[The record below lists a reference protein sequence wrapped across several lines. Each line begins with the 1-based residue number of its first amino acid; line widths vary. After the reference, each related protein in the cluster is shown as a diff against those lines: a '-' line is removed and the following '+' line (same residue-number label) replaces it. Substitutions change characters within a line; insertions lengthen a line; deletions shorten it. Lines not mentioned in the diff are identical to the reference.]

1 MSEPDPRDPDARDPD
16 APEVEAP
23 RPAAPNSAPAPT
35 PASAEATAARLR
47 LRGDPPRVMRLSR
60 KALTVLGAGG
70 AVVIGGALIYALQP
84 GGGRQAQE
92 LYNTEGRATA
102 ESINSAPKDYGQVP
116 QLGAPLPGDLGRPI
130 LAAQD
135 RGEDVPVPPIGAA
148 PPAQTPPDPRVAAR
162 ERAAQER
169 DAARISGLFLGT
181 RAATGAAAPGASLPS
196 LADLGAMQAPAPQRG
211 EDSVQ
216 NGQAEKRD
224 FMTAA
229 VDRRTASAERLEQ
242 PASPYVVHAGSVIP
256 AALITGLRSDLP
268 GQVTAQVT
276 AHVYDSPSGRFLLIP
291 QGSRLIG
298 EYDSQISFG
307 QNRLLLAWTRLIL
320 PDGRSI
326 VLERQPGADAAGQ
339 AGLQD
344 RTNYHWGMMLR
355 AAAISTL
362 LGVGTEL
369 ASDDD
374 GDLAR
379 ALRRGTQDTLNQAGQ
394 QIIRRQLNI
403 PPTLTIR
410 PGMPVRVLIT
420 RDLILAP
427 ANPGTR
433 P

>member
-1 MSEPDPRDPDARDPD
+1 MSEPDL
-16 APEVEAP
+16 PEAEASQST
-23 RPAAPNSAPAPT
+23 AAPAPA
-35 PASAEATAARLR
+35 PASSDATAARLR
-47 LRGDPPRVMRLSR
+47 LHGDPPRVMRLSR
-60 KALTVLGAGG
+60 KALMVLGGGG
-70 AVVIGGALIYALQP
+70 AAVIGGALIYALQP
-84 GGGRQAQE
+84 GSDPQGQE
-92 LYNTEGRATA
+92 LYNTDGRATA
-102 ESINSAPKDYGQVP
+102 ETINSAPRDYGQVP
-116 QLGAPLPGDLGRPI
+116 QLGPALPGDLGRPI

-135 RGEDVPVPPIGAA
+135 RGADVPVPPIGAA
-148 PPAQTPPDPRVAAR
+148 PPAQTPPDPRAAAR

-181 RAATGAAAPGASLPS
+181 RAAASGVPSGPSLPS
-196 LADLGAMQAPAPQRG
+196 LADLGTMPPSAPQRG

-224 FMTAA
+224 FMNAA
-229 VDRRTASAERLEQ
+229 ADRRTVSAERLAP
-242 PASPYVVHAGSVIP
+242 PASPYIVHAGSIIP

-344 RTNYHWGMMLR
+344 RTNHHWGMMLR

-374 GDLAR
+374 DDLVR
-379 ALRRGTQDTLNQAGQ
+379 ALQRGPQDTLNQAGQ
-394 QIIRRQLNI
+394 QIVRRQLNVQ
-403 PPTLTIR
+403 PTLTIR
-410 PGMPVRVLIT
+410 PGMPVRVIVT
-420 RDLILAP
+420 RDLVLAP
-427 ANPGTR
+427 AGSGTR

>member
-1 MSEPDPRDPDARDPD
+1 MSETDPLETP
-16 APEVEAP
+16 EAP
-23 RPAAPNSAPAPT
+23 PPGPSAEPAPT
-35 PASAEATAARLR
+35 PSGASTEATTARLR

-60 KALTVLGAGG
+60 KALMTLGGGG
-70 AVVIGGALIYALQP
+70 AAVIGGALIYALQP
-84 GGGRQAQE
+84 RGDRQGQE

-102 ESINSAPKDYGQVP
+102 ETISSGPSDYGQVP
-116 QLGAPLPGDLGRPI
+116 RLGPALPGDLGGPI
-130 LAAQD
+130 LAAQQ

-148 PPAQTPPDPRVAAR
+148 PPPPNPPDPREAAR

-169 DAARISGLFLGT
+169 DAARMSSLFLGA
-181 RAATGAAAPGASLPS
+181 RAAGAAAPAPASLLS
-196 LADLGAMQAPAPQRG
+196 LPDPGAAASAAPQRG
-211 EDSVQ
+211 EDSLQ

-224 FMTAA
+224 FLNAA
-229 VDRRTASAERLEQ
+229 VDRRTVSAERLTP

-256 AALITGLRSDLP
+256 AALITGLSSDLP

-276 AHVYDSPSGRFLLIP
+276 AHVYDSLTGRHLLIP
-291 QGSRLIG
+291 QGARLIG

-355 AAAISTL
+355 AAAVSTL

-379 ALRRGTQDTLNQAGQ
+379 ALRRGTQDTFNQAGQ
-394 QIIRRQLNI
+394 QLVRRQLNVQ
-403 PPTLTIR
+403 PTLTIR
-410 PGMPVRVLIT
+410 PGMPVRVIVT
-420 RDLILAP
+420 HDLVLAP
-427 ANPGTR
+427 AGTGGR